1 MIILFVFHLVNL
13 ITVHNLLIAKHII
26 NRNIFKE
33 GFSKPYIFINNL
45 EIKLF
50 ATQQLKIILT
60 IYLCTN
66 GIRQAEIFKITMII
80 WRLKLL

>member
-1 MIILFVFHLVNL
+1 MIILIVFHQANL
-13 ITVHNLLIAKHII
+13 TTVHNLLIAKHII
-26 NRNIFKE
+26 NRNIIKE

-66 GIRQAEIFKITMII
+66 GIRLKSL
-80 WRLKLL
+80 RLP